1 MWHGPGTD
9 VKYYPNDGDML
20 HRLNLG
26 PTIHDVSTNLEKMQI
41 SGIQMTLGV
50 TQQHNSTIRK
60 VTTVSISD
68 SDIDID
74 DNEPCDIKLPISGY
88 S

>member
-1 MWHGPGTD
+1 MLPLMM
-9 VKYYPNDGDML
+9 VNML

-50 TQQHNSTIRK
+50 TQQHNSTI
-60 VTTVSISD
+60 
-68 SDIDID
+68 
-74 DNEPCDIKLPISGY
+74 
-88 S
+88 

>member
-1 MWHGPGTD
+1 MLPLTM
-9 VKYYPNDGDML
+9 VNML
-20 HRLNLG
+20 HTLKLG

-50 TQQHNSTIRK
+50 TQQHNSTIQK

-74 DNEPCDIKLPISGY
+74 DMNHVI
-88 S
+88 

>member
-1 MWHGPGTD
+1 MTFMVVDMDSYDSLLGLD
-9 VKYYPNDGDML
+9 FLMVNML

-50 TQQHNSTIRK
+50 TQQHNSTI
-60 VTTVSISD
+60 
-68 SDIDID
+68 
-74 DNEPCDIKLPISGY
+74 
-88 S
+88 